1 MAASAWRGYDPETM
15 TWSEIVAEA
24 PSSLEPSTP
33 KEEIVDE
40 GLFSLV
46 ALRKR
51 QQRPNASVVNGLS
64 ISAGVSVPPN
74 TARSNPQLSQAAGSK
89 KWRPTAMPRLRKEDF
104 TIVIKPRVTI
114 SLKTALQNG
123 ELGALLSAYVNP
135 SSADILSVWPIW
147 DQNIVIAT
155 TQDVNA
161 ANALAREFTL
171 NASKGPIPVVGHAKV
186 NGEVCRG
193 IITVHEQETST
204 TLKSK
209 VQWRGGEIAFIR
221 KLGKST
227 IALLTFVGHRVPRYV
242 HYNSVVTVVREYKR
256 TIPACFRCGTIGHR
270 PDLCPNPQDNR
281 CGHCGETVAVLED
294 GNMAPHECTPS
305 CIVCGGGHLT
315 GSQDCKAKFRRLQQP
330 GNPTGQ
336 RTQPRTAVPSGP
348 VTTSKAPTP
357 SNKTTKGTTG
367 PAPPAGTLPG
377 RAPKSPRSTNPKASR
392 DPDVPTF
399 QDGDFPALQG
409 PPSGAPKNTS
419 QPKVGSRDGP
429 PPPPRTPLPSP
440 PPKLPPHPPLNS
452 DVADLRRELETLRA
466 QNAQLNAKI
475 HALETARSSPPPA
488 QVAPEPMQ
496 VVPADPT
503 PSSSDLRFTALEN
516 ALAELTTQISNFGQI
531 QDSLLKAVTATVTAA
546 VTTNIKTWLESN
558 PRLLR
563 RTGRLKDASRPSK
576 FTRPID
582 LAELSEEPESLP
594 LQVTEP
600 GPALQGNLSSNQHG
614 CAPSQPTP

>member
-24 PSSLEPSTP
+24 PSSLETSTP
-33 KEEIVDE
+33 KEIVDE

-46 ALRKR
+46 ALRKS
-51 QQRPNASVVNGLS
+51 QQRPNASAVNGLS

-74 TARSNPQLSQAAGSK
+74 TARSNPQLSKAAGSK

-123 ELGALLSAYVNP
+123 ELDALLSAYVNP
-135 SSADILSVWPIW
+135 SSADTLSVWPIC
-147 DQNIVIAT
+147 DQTIVIAT
-155 TQDVNA
+155 TQDINA
-161 ANALAREFTL
+161 GSALAREFTL
-171 NASKGPIPVVGHAKV
+171 NASKGLIPVVGRAKV

-209 VQWRGGEIAFIR
+209 VQWHGGEIAFIR

-227 IALLTFVGHRVPRYV
+227 IALLTFCPRVLSPLQKLPRLA
-242 HYNSVVTVVREYKR
+242 TRR
-256 TIPACFRCGTIGHR
+256 R
-270 PDLCPNPQDNR
+270 
-281 CGHCGETVAVLED
+281 
-294 GNMAPHECTPS
+294 
-305 CIVCGGGHLT
+305 
-315 GSQDCKAKFRRLQQP
+315 KAQSD
-330 GNPTGQ
+330 Q
-336 RTQPRTAVPSGP
+336 RQ
-348 VTTSKAPTP
+348 
-357 SNKTTKGTTG
+357 
-367 PAPPAGTLPG
+367 PAGTLPG

-392 DPDVPTF
+392 DPDAPAF

-440 PPKLPPHPPLNS
+440 PPKVPPHPPLNS
-452 DVADLRRELETLRA
+452 DVADLHRELETLQA

-488 QVAPEPMQ
+488 QVAPEPMH
-496 VVPADPT
+496 VVPAEPT
-503 PSSSDLRFTALEN
+503 PCSSDLRFTALEN
-516 ALAELTTQISNFGQI
+516 ALAELTTQLSNFGQI

-546 VTTNIKTWLESN
+546 VTANIKTYLESN
-558 PRLLR
+558 PRLPR

-582 LAELSEEPESLP
+582 LTELAEEPESLP
-594 LQVTEP
+594 L
-600 GPALQGNLSSNQHG
+600 
-614 CAPSQPTP
+614 

>member
-1 MAASAWRGYDPETM
+1 MAASAWRGYDTETM

-24 PSSLEPSTP
+24 PSSLETSTP

-46 ALRKR
+46 AFRKR
-51 QQRPNASVVNGLS
+51 QQPLNTSAVNGLS
-64 ISAGVSVPPN
+64 ITLV
-74 TARSNPQLSQAAGSK
+74 AAGSK
-89 KWRPTAMPRLRKEDF
+89 KWRPTAMPALRKEDF

-114 SLKTALQNG
+114 FLKTALQNG
-123 ELGALLSAYVNP
+123 ELGDLLSAYVNP
-135 SSADILSVWPIW
+135 SSVDILSVWPIW

-186 NGEVCRG
+186 NGE
-193 IITVHEQETST
+193 
-204 TLKSK
+204 
-209 VQWRGGEIAFIR
+209 
-221 KLGKST
+221 GKST

-242 HYNSVVTVVREYKR
+242 YYNSVVTVVREYKR

-270 PDLCPNPQDNR
+270 PDLCPNTQDNR
-281 CGHCGETVAVLED
+281 CGHCGETVAVFED
-294 GNMAPHECTPS
+294 GNMTPHESTPS

-315 GSQDCKAKFRRLQQP
+315 GSQDCKAKFRRL
-330 GNPTGQ
+330 GE
-336 RTQPRTAVPSGP
+336 RTQSRTAVPSGP

-357 SNKTTKGTTG
+357 SNKKTKGTTV
-367 PAPPAGTLPG
+367 PTPPAGTLPG

-392 DPDVPTF
+392 DQDAPTF

-409 PPSGAPKNTS
+409 PPSGAQKNTS
-419 QPKVGSRDGP
+419 QSK
-429 PPPPRTPLPSP
+429 
-440 PPKLPPHPPLNS
+440 
-452 DVADLRRELETLRA
+452 LETLRA

-488 QVAPEPMQ
+488 QVAPGPMQ

-503 PSSSDLRFTALEN
+503 HSSSDLRVTALEN
-516 ALAELTTQISNFGQI
+516 ALA
-531 QDSLLKAVTATVTAA
+531 DLLKAVTAMVRAA
-546 VTTNIKTWLESN
+546 VTANIKTWLESN

-563 RTGRLKDASRPSK
+563 RTGRLKDENGPSK
-576 FTRPID
+576 FTRLID
-582 LAELSEEPESLP
+582 LTELSEEPESLP
-594 LQVTEP
+594 LQVAEP
-600 GPALQGNLSSNQHG
+600 GPALQGNLTSNQHG
-614 CAPSQPTP
+614 FVPSQPTP

>member
-15 TWSEIVAEA
+15 KWSEIVAET
-24 PSSLEPSTP
+24 PSSLETSTP

-51 QQRPNASVVNGLS
+51 QQRPNASAVNGLS

-74 TARSNPQLSQAAGSK
+74 TPRSNPQLSQAAGSK

-123 ELGALLSAYVNP
+123 ELRALLSAYVNP

-147 DQNIVIAT
+147 DQNIFIAT
-155 TQDVNA
+155 TQDA
-161 ANALAREFTL
+161 PSRRSDT
-171 NASKGPIPVVGHAKV
+171 PV

-256 TIPACFRCGTIGHR
+256 TIPACFRCGTIGDR

-294 GNMAPHECTPS
+294 SNMAPHECTPS

-315 GSQDCKAKFRRLQQP
+315 GLQDCKAKFRRLQQP

-367 PAPPAGTLPG
+367 PAPLASTLPG

-399 QDGDFPALQG
+399 QDGDSRLSRAL
-409 PPSGAPKNTS
+409 
-419 QPKVGSRDGP
+419 R
-429 PPPPRTPLPSP
+429 
-440 PPKLPPHPPLNS
+440 
-452 DVADLRRELETLRA
+452 
-466 QNAQLNAKI
+466 
-475 HALETARSSPPPA
+475 
-488 QVAPEPMQ
+488 
-496 VVPADPT
+496 
-503 PSSSDLRFTALEN
+503 
-516 ALAELTTQISNFGQI
+516 LAHQRI
-531 QDSLLKAVTATVTAA
+531 
-546 VTTNIKTWLESN
+546 
-558 PRLLR
+558 RL
-563 RTGRLKDASRPSK
+563 SK
-576 FTRPID
+576 R
-582 LAELSEEPESLP
+582 
-594 LQVTEP
+594 
-600 GPALQGNLSSNQHG
+600 
-614 CAPSQPTP
+614 